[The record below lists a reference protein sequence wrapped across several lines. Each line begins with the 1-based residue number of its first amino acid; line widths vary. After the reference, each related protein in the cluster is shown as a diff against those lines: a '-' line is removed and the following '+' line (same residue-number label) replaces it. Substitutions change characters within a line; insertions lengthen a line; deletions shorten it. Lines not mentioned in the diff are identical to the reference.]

1 MESQLPQVEIPR
13 RYRGPTGGV
22 AHLEVEGTS
31 VRACIDAVEDA
42 HPGFGEMVVDA
53 DGSLRRFV
61 SIFLN
66 DEKLPRDALETT
78 VAPEDR
84 ISIVAAAAGG

>member
-1 MESQLPQVEIPR
+1 MPQVEIPS

-22 AHLEVEGTS
+22 ARVAVSGGT
-31 VRACIDAVEDA
+31 VRACIEAVEA
-42 HPGFGEMVVDA
+42 WHPGFLELVVDA

-61 SIFLN
+61 SVFVN
-66 DEKLPRDALETT
+66 DEELERDALDTA
-78 VAPEDR
+78 VADPDR

>member
-1 MESQLPQVEIPR
+1 MPKVEIPR
-13 RYRGPTGGV
+13 RYRGPTAGAARV
-22 AHLEVEGTS
+22 EVRGQC
-31 VRACIDAVEDA
+31 VRVCIDAVE
-42 HPGFGEMVVDA
+42 HEYPGFRELVVDA

-66 DEKLPRDALETT
+66 DEKLPRDALDT
-78 VAPEDR
+78 VVAASDR

>member
-1 MESQLPQVEIPR
+1 MPQVEIPG

-22 AHLEVEGTS
+22 ARVAVSGEN
-31 VRACIDAVEDA
+31 VRACIEAVEA
-42 HPGFGEMVVDA
+42 RHPGFLELVVDA

-66 DEKLPRDALETT
+66 DEELARDALDTG
-78 VAPEDR
+78 VADPDR